1 MVHSQDSM
9 SDSEI
14 IQLLGE
20 YSFTTKE
27 MSEVLKSIKKRDF
40 ESVLLQ
46 IEEFRKVQGKW
57 KVDDK
62 EKMLEELKKRDEM
75 QKMEDERNERYKTL
89 LKEKIAANREEQK
102 LREEQ
107 ENETVVKIEPEM
119 HIDADIKVRV
129 LFDINKEI
137 FVGLKDS
144 STVEDL
150 YSRISSEIGYSTFQL
165 SIFGINEVI
174 QRSDKQL
181 TEVFK
186 AKAVML
192 DLNKTAN

>member
-1 MVHSQDSM
+1 MVQAQDAM

-20 YSFTTKE
+20 YNFTTKE
-27 MSEVLKSIKKRDF
+27 MSEILKSIKKRDF

-57 KVDDK
+57 KEDDR
-62 EKMLEELKKRDEM
+62 EKMLEELKKRNEM

-89 LKEKIAANREEQK
+89 LKEKIASNREEQK

-107 ENETVVKIEPEM
+107 ENETIPTSEPEM
-119 HIDADIKVRV
+119 HIDADVKVRV

-137 FVGLKDS
+137 FVGLKNS

-150 YSRISSEIGYSTFQL
+150 YNRLSKEIGYSTFQL
-165 SIFGINEVI
+165 NIFGTTEMIPTS
-174 QRSDKQL
+174 QKQL

-186 AKAVML
+186 AKAIML
-192 DLNKTAN
+192 ELNKTSS